1 MHFAHCGY
9 QLFGVLFLEAEDE
22 LGHFLVVVGLDTSL
36 ELLFNRYFGL
46 LFVDGSFIISEKIG
60 LLHVDQIDQVERE
73 SDKNFVFE
81 SKYLMIDDL
90 AVFWWWEL
98 KDVSLV
104 FEGDFVVFELKGN
117 LQSFKASLIIVN
129 DRFCVQVT
137 DVGWW
142 VVVNILF
149 LEHDWG

>member
-1 MHFAHCGY
+1 MLIDITVHFAHCGY

-22 LGHFLVVVGLDTSL
+22 LGHFLVVVGIDTSL

-60 LLHVDQIDQVERE
+60 LFHVDQIDQVERE

-90 AVFWWWEL
+90 AVF
-98 KDVSLV
+98 
-104 FEGDFVVFELKGN
+104 
-117 LQSFKASLIIVN
+117 
-129 DRFCVQVT
+129 
-137 DVGWW
+137 
-142 VVVNILF
+142 
-149 LEHDWG
+149 